1 MSLIEII
8 RQTDSHTFLSPQ
20 TRKFHKLGQ
29 FVVPAWALRQPRL
42 KTGILLATLIALAVL
57 SASSTVA
64 LSAPHSQGVAG
75 VSAISIGFG
84 SVVVN
89 TTSPAQHLAVENT
102 GSASLFI
109 SRVALSGTYASRF
122 AQSNNCPSSLAVG
135 ASCTISLTFTPNTPG
150 NSSATLIVW
159 TAGLGSRKS
168 VSLNGVGVTGGTPAA
183 GLSPGS
189 LAFASQPVGK
199 TSGAG
204 TATLD
209 NAGTAALSISSVTIT
224 GANPG
229 DFAQA
234 NNCGSSLSAGS
245 SCTFNITFT
254 PAASGSRTALLSVA
268 DNSAGSPQTV
278 SLSGTGTVASASLSP
293 TSLSFGNQSVNT
305 TSGVQ
310 TVTLTNGGTAALS
323 LSSIAL
329 TGANAG
335 AFAQTNTC
343 GSSLAAGA
351 SCKVSVTFDPT
362 ATGSQSAS
370 VSFTDNASGSP
381 QSLSLSG
388 TGTSA
393 TVSLSPSSLS
403 FGNQSVN
410 TTSGVL
416 AATLTNGGT
425 AALSL
430 SSIALTGANA
440 GAFAQTNTC
449 GSSLAAGASCTVS
462 VTFDP
467 TATGSQS
474 ASVSFTDNASG
485 SPQSLSLSG
494 TGTSATVSL
503 SPSSLSFA
511 NQPISVTSSTQIVT
525 LTNGGSTALSISSL
539 TITGTNAA
547 DFAEVA
553 NTCGSSVAAGA
564 NCSIG
569 VAFTPSTSKSETA
582 SLAIA
587 DNATG
592 SPQTV
597 SLSGLGIHNVVLLW
611 TPSSTSG
618 VVGYNVYR
626 GTTSG
631 GESSTPL
638 NSTPV
643 SGTTFTDESVT
654 AGSTYYYVV
663 TTVGSDDTQ
672 SPASAESSSTVPST

>member
-29 FVVPAWALRQPRL
+29 FVVPAWTLRQPRL
-42 KTGILLATLIALAVL
+42 KTGILLATLISLAVL

-64 LSAPHSQGVAG
+64 FSAANSQGVAG
-75 VSAISIGFG
+75 VSANSIGFG

-89 TTSPAQHLAVENT
+89 TTSPAQHVALENT
-102 GSASLFI
+102 GSASLSLMGMTF
-109 SRVALSGTYASRF
+109 SGTYASRF
-122 AQSNNCPSSLAVG
+122 AQSNNCGSLLAPG
-135 ASCTISLTFTPNTPG
+135 ASCTISLTFSPNTPG
-150 NSSATLIVW
+150 QRFATLIIW
-159 TAGLGSRKS
+159 TNGWGGRKN
-168 VSLNGVGVTGGTPAA
+168 VSLNGVGVAGGTPAA

-189 LAFASQPVGK
+189 LAFGSQPVGK
-199 TSGAG
+199 TTGAG

-229 DFAQA
+229 DFVQA
-234 NNCGSSLSAGS
+234 NNCGSSLPAGS

-268 DNSAGSPQTV
+268 DNSASSPQTV

-293 TSLSFGNQSVNT
+293 TGLSFGNQPVNAK
-305 TSGVQ
+305 SG
-310 TVTLTNGGTAALS
+310 TLTATLTNGGAAALS

-335 AFAQTNTC
+335 DFAQSNTC
-343 GSSLAAGA
+343 GTSVAAGA
-351 SCKVSVTFDPT
+351 SCTVSVTFDPT
-362 ATGSQSAS
+362 ASGSRSAS
-370 VSFTDNASGSP
+370 VSFTDNANGSP
-381 QSLSLSG
+381 QSLGLSG

-403 FGNQSVN
+403 F
-410 TTSGVL
+410 T
-416 AATLTNGGT
+416 
-425 AALSL
+425 
-430 SSIALTGANA
+430 
-440 GAFAQTNTC
+440 
-449 GSSLAAGASCTVS
+449 
-462 VTFDP
+462 
-467 TATGSQS
+467 
-474 ASVSFTDNASG
+474 
-485 SPQSLSLSG
+485 
-494 TGTSATVSL
+494 
-503 SPSSLSFA
+503 
-511 NQPISVTSSTQIVT
+511 NQPISVTSSAQIVT

-569 VAFTPSTSKSETA
+569 VAFTPSTSNSETA

-592 SPQTV
+592 SPQKV
-597 SLSGLGIHNVVLLW
+597 SLSGLGIHNVGLLW

-631 GESSTPL
+631 GENSTPL
-638 NSTPV
+638 NSTPI

-663 TTVGSDDTQ
+663 TAVGSDDTQ
-672 SPASAESSSTVPST
+672 SPASAESSTTVPST

>member
-1 MSLIEII
+1 MRPIEII
-8 RQTDSHTFLSPQ
+8 RQIGSHTFLYLQ
-20 TRKFHKLGQ
+20 ARKFHRLGRPG
-29 FVVPAWALRQPRL
+29 VAAWALRHARL
-42 KTGILLATLIALAVL
+42 KTGILLATVIALAVL

-64 LSAPHSQGVAG
+64 FSVAKSQGGVG
-75 VSAISIGFG
+75 VSANSIAFG
-84 SVVVN
+84 SVAVN
-89 TTSPAQHLAVENT
+89 TTSPAQHVALENT
-102 GSASLFI
+102 GSASLSI
-109 SRVALSGTYASRF
+109 SSVAVSGTYASRF
-122 AQSNNCPSSLAVG
+122 AQSNNCGKSLAAG
-135 ASCTISLTFTPNTPG
+135 ASCTISLTFSPNTTG
-150 NSSATLIVW
+150 LRFATLNIS
-159 TAGLGSRKS
+159 TSAEGGQKS
-168 VSLNGVGVTGGTPAA
+168 VSLNGVGVAGTTPAA

-189 LAFASQPVGK
+189 LAFASQPVGT

-209 NAGTAALSISSVTIT
+209 NAGTGALSISSVTIT

-234 NNCGSSLSAGS
+234 NNCGSSLPAGS
-245 SCTFNITFT
+245 TCTFSITFT
-254 PAASGSRTALLSVA
+254 PAASGSRAALLSVA

-293 TSLSFGNQSVNT
+293 TGLSFGNQPVNAK
-305 TSGVQ
+305 SG
-310 TVTLTNGGTAALS
+310 TLTATLTNGGAAALS

-335 AFAQTNTC
+335 DFAQSNTC
-343 GSSLAAGA
+343 GTSVAAGA
-351 SCKVSVTFDPT
+351 SCTVSVTFDPT
-362 ATGSQSAS
+362 ASGSRSAS
-370 VSFTDNASGSP
+370 VSFTDNANGSP
-381 QSLSLSG
+381 QSLGLSG

-403 FGNQSVN
+403 F
-410 TTSGVL
+410 T
-416 AATLTNGGT
+416 
-425 AALSL
+425 
-430 SSIALTGANA
+430 
-440 GAFAQTNTC
+440 
-449 GSSLAAGASCTVS
+449 
-462 VTFDP
+462 
-467 TATGSQS
+467 
-474 ASVSFTDNASG
+474 
-485 SPQSLSLSG
+485 
-494 TGTSATVSL
+494 
-503 SPSSLSFA
+503 
-511 NQPISVTSSTQIVT
+511 NQPISVTSSAQIVT

-569 VAFTPSTSKSETA
+569 VAFTPSTSNSETA

-592 SPQTV
+592 SPQKV
-597 SLSGLGIHNVVLLW
+597 SLSGLGIHNVGLLW

-631 GESSTPL
+631 GENSTPL
-638 NSTPV
+638 NSTPI

-663 TTVGSDDTQ
+663 TAVGSDDTQ
-672 SPASAESSSTVPST
+672 SPASAESSTTVPST

>member
-403 FGNQSVN
+403 F
-410 TTSGVL
+410 T
-416 AATLTNGGT
+416 
-425 AALSL
+425 
-430 SSIALTGANA
+430 
-440 GAFAQTNTC
+440 
-449 GSSLAAGASCTVS
+449 
-462 VTFDP
+462 
-467 TATGSQS
+467 
-474 ASVSFTDNASG
+474 
-485 SPQSLSLSG
+485 
-494 TGTSATVSL
+494 
-503 SPSSLSFA
+503 
-511 NQPISVTSSTQIVT
+511 NQPISVTSSTQVVT
-525 LTNGGSTALSISSL
+525 LTNGSSTALSISSL

-597 SLSGLGIHNVVLLW
+597 SLSGSGIHNVGLSW
-611 TPSSTSG
+611 TPSGTSG